1 MEESQFYDLVD
12 HALLTIEEAVEDSG
26 FDIDIENV
34 GGVLTL
40 IFPNESQ
47 IIINRQTPTRQIW
60 VASKSGGYH
69 LNYDSDNEIW
79 EQDGIELFA
88 LLSRECSEQAGTEIN
103 LSE

>member
-12 HALLTIEEAVEDSG
+12 TALLAIEEAVEDSG

-34 GGVLTL
+34 GGILTL
-40 IFPNESQ
+40 IFPNETQ

-69 LNYDSDNEIW
+69 QDYDQDTEIW

-88 LLSRECSEQAGTEIN
+88 LLSRECSDQAGTEIN
-103 LSE
+103 LSQ